1 MSNEISLEKAGF
13 LLKGVSIERILEG
26 LGRQLKDGNERT
38 LENPGLCLKHL
49 ENPISMLK
57 EFQMKKS

>member
-26 LGRQLKDGNERT
+26 PDRQLKDGNERI
-38 LENPGLCLKHL
+38 LENPGLRLKHI
-49 ENPISMLK
+49 ENPISMLM
-57 EFQMKKS
+57 EFQMK